1 MLYLIKLSVFFFF
14 FKCLPKLHNQQFS
27 VGKIP
32 LSLTRSGYKCHKSLG
47 KALPY
52 IKVLVE
58 KSFFWNSFFKL
69 CCTFKTIAE
78 QICGGWLW
86 CETIGRMFSLV
97 LSQSLVC
104 SVMCFDITSIM
115 LWNVCIMARGKWEI
129 GRKSSVDM
137 FTLFKKKKRQAA
149 GILHTHCPFSL
160 VVILALLFICVQKFQ
175 TMLLFQLWI
184 CEAPLPT

>member
-1 MLYLIKLSVFFFF
+1 M
-14 FKCLPKLHNQQFS
+14 
-27 VGKIP
+27 
-32 LSLTRSGYKCHKSLG
+32 G

-52 IKVLVE
+52 IKVLVD

-69 CCTFKTIAE
+69 CCTFRTIAE

-104 SVMCFDITSIM
+104 SVMCFDIISIM
-115 LWNVCIMARGKWEI
+115 LWYVCIMARGKWEI

-137 FTLFKKKKRQAA
+137 FTLFKKKKKAGCRHFTHTALSHLLLFLHCCSFVFKSFRQCCSFNC
-149 GILHTHCPFSL
+149 GYVKHPFPLSYACGGKKL
-160 VVILALLFICVQKFQ
+160 PLLQNVILIAILKMTKQS
-175 TMLLFQLWI
+175 W
-184 CEAPLPT
+184 